1 MKMLF
6 KKRVNIFDKIAFGI
20 SFIPSLFIL
29 TLFTYYFNE
38 GLVINGTDI
47 SEQGMF
53 FIIKNLLGKFFSNIS
68 VFQLLVL
75 ILLLS
80 YQLYFIFNV
89 FITKKDGRKKNK
101 THDFGLFIL
110 SCLLCIFVVLYVGF
124 FVITIWDFE
133 WLTAWFIGLFME
145 YQPLASLFAII
156 VILAFVNVI
165 YNGQYILTKG
175 MKKYLKQCESC
186 DYKFTY
192 KEMILGLVNLGIV
205 LFLCVIVSYRIL
217 MLMI

>member
-1 MKMLF
+1 MKFLF

-20 SFIPSLFIL
+20 SFIPGLFIL

-38 GLVINGTDI
+38 GLVVNGTDL
-47 SEQGMF
+47 SDQGMF
-53 FIIKNLLGKFFSNIS
+53 FVIKNLLGKFFSNIS

-75 ILLLS
+75 ILLLA

-89 FITKKDGRKKNK
+89 FITKKDGRKKKK

-110 SCLLCIFVVLYVGF
+110 SCLLCIFVILYVGF
-124 FVITIWDFE
+124 FIITIWDFE
-133 WLTAWFIGLFME
+133 WLVAWFIGLFME
-145 YQPLASLFAII
+145 YQPLASLFIII
-156 VILAFVNVI
+156 VILAFINVI

-175 MKKYLKQCESC
+175 MNKYLKQCESC
-186 DYKFTY
+186 DYKFTSS
-192 KEMILGLVNLGIV
+192 EMIIGLVKLSVI
-205 LFLCVIVSYRIL
+205 LLLSIIVSYRIV